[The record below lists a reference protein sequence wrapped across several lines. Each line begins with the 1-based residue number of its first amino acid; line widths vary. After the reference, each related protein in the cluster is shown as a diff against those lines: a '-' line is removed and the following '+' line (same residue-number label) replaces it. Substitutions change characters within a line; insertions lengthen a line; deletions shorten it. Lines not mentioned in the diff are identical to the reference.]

1 MDYDFGMF
9 FLQQCFNAHFALFP
23 LPFLEVKRITQP
35 LLKEVYHSGVVN
47 IIGLIGT
54 VGDSLQKSQIIP
66 DHLHSCRVIELE
78 GLAYRIVP
86 SELAGGSLVD
96 HSFILCTIF
105 FKHCPF

>member
-9 FLQQCFNAHFALFP
+9 SFSNASMRICTLSIALP
-23 LPFLEVKRITQP
+23 GSQKDHTTVAKGGIPFGSGEYHRFDRYRRRFFTEVTD
-35 LLKEVYHSGVVN
+35 YS
-47 IIGLIGT
+47 
-54 VGDSLQKSQIIP
+54 